1 MSERVEHVVKLFFLG
16 VFVILYI
23 VLFYLSI
30 IRPMIGPKLK
40 QDKRDYPWYSKE
52 NSTRK
57 ENPRDT
63 IYLIIRNEIDEA
75 R

>member
-1 MSERVEHVVKLFFLG
+1 MSERVEHVVKLFFLW

-30 IRPMIGPKLK
+30 IRPMIGTKFK
-40 QDKRDYPWYSKE
+40 QGQQENPWCSKN
-52 NSTRK
+52 NSSRK
-57 ENPRDT
+57 ESPRDT
-63 IYLIIRNEIDEA
+63 IYLIICNEVNKT

>member
-30 IRPMIGPKLK
+30 IRPMIGPKFK
-40 QDKRDYPWYSKE
+40 QGQRDNPWCSKD
-52 NSTRK
+52 NSTR
-57 ENPRDT
+57 EESPRDT
-63 IYLIIRNEIDEA
+63 IYLIICNEVNKT

>member
-1 MSERVEHVVKLFFLG
+1 MSERVEHVAKLFFLG
-16 VFVILYI
+16 VFGIVYI

-40 QDKRDYPWYSKE
+40 QDQREKPWYSKE
-52 NSTRK
+52 GSTRK

>member
-1 MSERVEHVVKLFFLG
+1 MNERVEHVVKLFFLG

-30 IRPMIGPKLK
+30 IRPMIGPKFK
-40 QDKRDYPWYSKE
+40 QCQRDNPWYDKE
-52 NSTRK
+52 DSTRK

-63 IYLIIRNEIDEA
+63 IYLIIRNEVDEA